1 MVDQKITFPSREW
14 VSRYCSELSASEEYN
29 KAGKGWKDPILFK
42 VEEEA
47 GLSLELSAFVL
58 NLMDGKCLSVEFPVD
73 AAKASAPF
81 TIQATYDNWKKVI
94 EGKINPTQAMLMGQ
108 LKVKGNMAL
117 LLRYSTAAIAMVKA
131 AQRVPTQFLR

>member
-1 MVDQKITFPSREW
+1 MIDQKITFPSREW

-29 KAGKGWKDPILFK
+29 KAGKGWKDPILFR

-58 NLMDGKCLSVEFPVD
+58 NLMDGKCLSAEFPVD

-81 TIQATYDNWKKVI
+81 IIQATYDNWKKVI